1 MEWNGVYGCLALGQ
15 GWAGGG
21 CKGVRRLITQFQDCH
36 YPRPLSTPPQ
46 TPLRRFYLF
55 CLSLSRSLRSLRPL
69 LCASFRNVNSI
80 NATSWGVFFFFFFFS
95 SSFLSFSPLCFCSSS
110 SYFFFGGGG
119 FGGKNR
125 KRSVFL
131 EIFYMFIYSYEWEW
145 TRKID
150 WKCNIHVW
158 ILSILFF

>member
-1 MEWNGVYGCLALGQ
+1 MEWNGVYGYLALGQ

-21 CKGVRRLITQFQDCH
+21 LQRGPEIDNAIPRL
-36 YPRPLSTPPQ
+36 PLPPSTLHHPPK
-46 TPLRRFYLF
+46 LRSAASIFF
-55 CLSLSRSLRSLRPL
+55 ASLSLSLPPPPPPL

-95 SSFLSFSPLCFCSSS
+95 LFFSALLLLLLLL
-110 SYFFFGGGG
+110 FFFGGGG

-158 ILSILFF
+158 ILSIFFF

>member
-1 MEWNGVYGCLALGQ
+1 MEWSLRLPSVGAGVSRGE
-15 GWAGGG
+15 G

-36 YPRPLSTPPQ
+36 YPRPLSTTPPPNSAP
-46 TPLRRFYLF
+46 PLLSFLP
-55 CLSLSRSLRSLRPL
+55 LSLSRSLRPL

-80 NATSWGVFFFFFFFS
+80 NATSWGVFFFFFFLS

>member
-36 YPRPLSTPPQ
+36 YPRPLSTPPPNSAP
-46 TPLRRFYLF
+46 PLLSFLP
-55 CLSLSRSLRSLRPL
+55 LSLSRSLRPL

-80 NATSWGVFFFFFFFS
+80 NATSWGVFFFFFFLS

-131 EIFYMFIYSYEWEW
+131 EIFLYVYIFLWMRMDEE
-145 TRKID
+145 D
-150 WKCNIHVW
+150 WLKM
-158 ILSILFF
+158 